1 MWTLNNMTTYNIMPS
16 KKRNCSRFNKTYK
29 KWLKKNSK
37 KRGGCGC
44 QQSAGRILGGGRRR
58 RTRRQRRPMKGGG
71 ALGPAS
77 LTDFDPGFKY
87 TYPLNDHAHDP
98 IAPSNI
104 TDVRMQPNMTGG
116 GKKRGGSSNPFL
128 QAYDSNILSSSP
140 FTSMAGASIASNIV
154 TGQSNPVMTYTHN
167 LQPDIPFI

>member
-1 MWTLNNMTTYNIMPS
+1 MPS

-154 TGQSNPVMTYTHN
+154 TGQSNPAMTYTHN